1 MEDMNSMLLYL
12 PHARNVCVLIAQALM
27 RRGLA
32 NLEMDRPEEAIK
44 GGCCNIFLFHIDS
57 MSRCRQDMY
66 NVVNLMLALAL
77 RL

>member
-1 MEDMNSMLLYL
+1 
-12 PHARNVCVLIAQALM
+12 M

-44 GGCCNIFLFHIDS
+44 GAFCNIFLFHVDS
-57 MSRCRQDMY
+57 MSRCKQDMY

-77 RL
+77 RLEF